1 MKMLLV
7 LTLLYFQSY
16 AEYTKRKIDMHGEKA
31 SQGYNKKSDFKNAQ
45 IGIVMFLDKNI
56 TKKGASTKK

>member
-1 MKMLLV
+1 
-7 LTLLYFQSY
+7 
-16 AEYTKRKIDMHGEKA
+16 MHGGKA
-31 SQGYNKKSDFKNAQ
+31 SQGYNTKSDFKNTQ